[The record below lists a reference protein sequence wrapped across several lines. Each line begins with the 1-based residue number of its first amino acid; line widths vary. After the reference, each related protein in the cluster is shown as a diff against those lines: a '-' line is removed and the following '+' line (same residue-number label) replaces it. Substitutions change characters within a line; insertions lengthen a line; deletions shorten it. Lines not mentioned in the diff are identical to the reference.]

1 MTPDD
6 LSARVDSIIG
16 NAEAIFA
23 SQVTKTQQALFD
35 QMQLLLN
42 RLELTPEGTIKQSQ
56 ANRAI
61 LGKTEDYFN
70 KAFNQSGYYNTLG
83 GFVGDIASV
92 TAATEAYFTTII
104 DSFSINTQYIKSLQQ
119 QTIGQIES
127 LLANEGLEAMVKQPI
142 MNILNQNINTGA
154 KYSDLV
160 QQVKQFTIGDT
171 EYVGKLKSYSG
182 QIVTDTL
189 FNFSRGLQ
197 ESISQNSD
205 LQFIVYLGGLVAD
218 SRDFCVERAGNYY
231 HYKEVEQWASLDWAG
246 QRQGTTESTIFIYA
260 GGYRC
265 MHQIIYVSEFVVPK
279 DVIERAKELGFY
291 E

>member
-1 MTPDD
+1 MTPED
-6 LSARVDSIIG
+6 LSARVDGII
-16 NAEAIFA
+16 NKAEKLFSAQI
-23 SQVTKTQQALFD
+23 QKTQQALFD
-35 QMQLLLN
+35 QMQLLLS
-42 RLELTPEGTIKQSQ
+42 RLELTSEGTIKQSQ
-56 ANRAI
+56 SNRAI
-61 LGKTEDYFN
+61 LAKAEEYFK
-70 KAFNQSGYYNTLG
+70 KAFNQSGYYETLG
-83 GFVGDIASV
+83 NFTDDIISV

-104 DSFSINTQYIKSLQQ
+104 DVFTIDAQYIKSLQR

-160 QQVKQFTIGDT
+160 QQIKQFTIGDA

-197 ESISQNSD
+197 EAVSNNSD
-205 LQFIVYLGGLVAD
+205 LQFIVYLGGLVTD
-218 SRDFCVERAGNYY
+218 SREFCVERAGSYF
-231 HYKEVEQWASLDWAG
+231 HYKEVQQWASLEWAG
-246 QRQGTTESTIFIYA
+246 QRQGTNESTIFIYA

-265 MHQIIYVSEFVVPK
+265 QHQIIYVSEFVVPK
-279 DVIERAKELGFY
+279 EVILRAKELGMY